1 MPKFQVIILELA
13 AVVFLFITAP
23 IWLPI
28 AGVLLAG
35 GVVLAIA
42 GFILLL
48 LAGMCSQSHAESFI
62 LTNDLLEQ
70 SYNFWF
76 ILEQVTF

>member
-1 MPKFQVIILELA
+1 MPKFHVIILELA
-13 AVVFLFITAP
+13 AIVFLFITAP

-48 LAGMCSQSHAESFI
+48 LVGMCSQSRAESLI
-62 LTNDLLEQ
+62 LTHDIFEQ
-70 SYNFWF
+70 SYDFWF
-76 ILEQVTF
+76 VLEQMTI